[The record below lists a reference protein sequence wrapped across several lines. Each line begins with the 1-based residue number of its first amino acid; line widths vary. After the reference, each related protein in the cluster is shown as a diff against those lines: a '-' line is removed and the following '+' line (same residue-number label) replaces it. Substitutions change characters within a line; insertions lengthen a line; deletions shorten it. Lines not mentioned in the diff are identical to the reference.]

1 MSDKIKNFYLEI
13 KQDKKV
19 NDKNYKN
26 HMILPNSRIALIGGS
41 GTGKT
46 QFLLNFLDRVGPKF
60 YELYIYTTDTEE
72 KLLSLLKSKIPEAVI
87 TNNID
92 DIPEISEFSED
103 KTHEKLVVFD
113 DFITLNNKQ
122 MKKLEDYAIAGR
134 KYSITSI
141 FMAQNYR
148 QIPKNITRNLN
159 YIILFK
165 LNDNTTL
172 RSILYNHNIHDIS
185 KDKLKHFYN
194 IATMNKFNFLLLD
207 LNAENK
213 DIAYRHNFL
222 NILR

>member
-72 KLLSLLKSKIPEAVI
+72 KLLTLLKSKIPEAVI

-92 DIPEISEFSED
+92 DIPPISDYSED

-194 IATMNKFNFLLLD
+194 IATINKFNFLLLD

>member
-26 HMILPNSRIALIGGS
+26 HMILSNSRIALIGGS

>member
-26 HMILPNSRIALIGGS
+26 HMILPNSRLALIGGS

-194 IATMNKFNFLLLD
+194 ISTINKFNFLLLD

>member
-1 MSDKIKNFYLEI
+1 MSDKIKNFYLEL
-13 KQDKKV
+13 KQEKTPTDKH
-19 NDKNYKN
+19 YKN

-60 YELYIYTTDTEE
+60 YEIYIYTTDTEE
-72 KLLSLLKSKIPEAVI
+72 KLLTLLKSKIPEAVI

-92 DIPEISEFSED
+92 DIPPISEFSED
-103 KTHEKLVVFD
+103 KKNEKLVVFD

-134 KYSITSI
+134 KYGFTSI
-141 FMAQNYR
+141 YMAQNYR

-159 YIILFK
+159 YIVLFK

-172 RSILYNHNIHDIS
+172 RSILFNHNIHDIS
-185 KDKLKHFYN
+185 KEKLKQFYN
-194 IATMNKFNFLLLD
+194 TATMNKFNFLLLD
-207 LNAENK
+207 LNSENK
-213 DIAYRHNFL
+213 QIAYRHNFL
-222 NILR
+222 NILH

>member
-72 KLLSLLKSKIPEAVI
+72 KLLTLLKSKIPEAVI

-92 DIPEISEFSED
+92 DIPEISDYSED

-194 IATMNKFNFLLLD
+194 IATINKFNFLLLD

>member
-194 IATMNKFNFLLLD
+194 IATINKFNFLLLD

>member
-92 DIPEISEFSED
+92 DIPPISDYSED

-194 IATMNKFNFLLLD
+194 IATINKFNFLLLD

>member
-122 MKKLEDYAIAGR
+122 MKKLEDYEIAGR
-134 KYSITSI
+134 KYAITSI
-141 FMAQNYR
+141 FMAQ
-148 QIPKNITRNLN
+148 
-159 YIILFK
+159 K
-165 LNDNTTL
+165 L
-172 RSILYNHNIHDIS
+172 
-185 KDKLKHFYN
+185 
-194 IATMNKFNFLLLD
+194 
-207 LNAENK
+207 
-213 DIAYRHNFL
+213 
-222 NILR
+222 

>member
-103 KTHEKLVVFD
+103 KSHEKLVVFD

-194 IATMNKFNFLLLD
+194 IATINKFNFLLLD